1 MTKKFVIY
9 PLRNRNNHSIL
20 MQPTPTD
27 TPLSFSSLSLAEP
40 LLRAVKKLG
49 FEQPT
54 PVQQQAIPLALVHK
68 DLLVSAETGSGKT
81 AAFLLPTLHHL
92 LTLSSGKPG
101 TRALILAPTREL
113 AQQIF
118 KQCQQL
124 IEFTDLT
131 VGIITGGDDFRLQ
144 QNMLRRN
151 TELVIATPGRVLE
164 LMEQEIPNFSN
175 LEILILDEA
184 DRMLDMGFS
193 EDVLTI
199 TKSCNTDRQT
209 LLFSATLTH
218 FGVIKMADKILK
230 DHKVVALNT
239 LHDGHRNIE
248 QQIVVADDNDHK
260 QKLLAWLL
268 LNETYDKALVFTNSR
283 IQADLLRGPLRGQ
296 KLRVGVLHGEMDQKD
311 RNRMMQLFREG
322 EVKEIN
328 FSAGIVKDEQEVVPC
343 DQPNGTY
350 VAFTPDVNVF
360 KSYHYIDD
368 YVVNMMKNYS
378 FLNAGLILE
387 FNGEKFQS
395 KNGLRDLLEENME
408 SESLYP
414 VIHLKGTDI
423 ELAITHGNQYGED
436 YYSFVNG
443 QHTTQGGTHLVVFR
457 EAIVKTIRDFYK
469 KDFDPSDIRASI
481 VAAISIKVEEP
492 VFESQTKTK
501 LGSKDIGPEG
511 PKCPKFYLE
520 FCSERTG

>member
-1 MTKKFVIY
+1 
-9 PLRNRNNHSIL
+9 

-92 LTLSSGKPG
+92 LTLSSSKPG

-124 IEFTDLT
+124 IEFTDLNI
-131 VGIITGGDDFRLQ
+131 GIITGGDDFRLQ

-322 EVKEIN
+322 EVKVMVATDLAARGLDIKGINLVIN
-328 FSAGIVKDEQEVVPC
+328 FDVPRNGINYIHRIGRTGRVDELGLTIALVKSTEWNLMSGIERFLKQKFKRRTIKELEGKYKGPKKLKASGKAAGIKNKIEPKKVAAEKVKIRHRDKK
-343 DQPNGTY
+343 
-350 VAFTPDVNVF
+350 NVG
-360 KSYHYIDD
+360 KRRAPS
-368 YVVNMMKNYS
+368 V
-378 FLNAGLILE
+378 
-387 FNGEKFQS
+387 
-395 KNGLRDLLEENME
+395 
-408 SESLYP
+408 
-414 VIHLKGTDI
+414 
-423 ELAITHGNQYGED
+423 
-436 YYSFVNG
+436 
-443 QHTTQGGTHLVVFR
+443 HLV
-457 EAIVKTIRDFYK
+457 EQTVKPQEQQD
-469 KDFDPSDIRASI
+469 
-481 VAAISIKVEEP
+481 
-492 VFESQTKTK
+492 
-501 LGSKDIGPEG
+501 
-511 PKCPKFYLE
+511 
-520 FCSERTG
+520 